1 MRKYWFIF
9 KIELAQLM
17 ELRLDFWVKWLT
29 SLLIVIMN
37 YFVWTTAFASG
48 KSFGGYA
55 LESIVAYFI
64 TTSFLYNI
72 VLIHRQELIS
82 RDIVEGGLSTLL
94 VRPLSY
100 PLQIFCRAMVS
111 RIVFT
116 TIGAAMLYVVSL
128 FIVQFPFPS
137 FQNIAIGLFAI
148 IFAVI
153 LYTCFDFLMGIL
165 AFWLA
170 RSNGPRW
177 IFSIIGMLASG
188 IMFPI
193 DLLPSSLERILF
205 ATPFPYIIYF
215 PASVLVGHFNST
227 SLVQGMFAGLFW
239 SIVLAIFTT
248 VVWRRGIRTFDGS
261 GI

>member
-1 MRKYWFIF
+1 M
-9 KIELAQLM
+9 ELTQLM

-64 TTSFLYNI
+64 TTSFLYNVI
-72 VLIHRQELIS
+72 LIHRQELIS

-111 RIVFT
+111 RIVYT
-116 TIGAAMLYVVSL
+116 AIGAVLIYIVSL
-128 FIVQFPFPS
+128 FIIQFPMPAP
-137 FQNIAIGLFAI
+137 QNIALGILAILFAT
-148 IFAVI
+148 I
-153 LYTCFDFLMGIL
+153 LYTCFDFSLGIL
-165 AFWLA
+165 SFWLA

-177 IFSIIGMLASG
+177 IFSTIGMLASG

-193 DLLPSSLERILF
+193 DLLPSWLEKILF

-215 PASVLVGHFNST
+215 PASVVVGHFDST
-227 SLVQGMFAGLFW
+227 SLTQGMLAGFFW
-239 SIVLAIFTT
+239 SVVLIILTATA
-248 VVWRRGIRTFDGS
+248 WRRGIRTFDGS